1 MPKRIGF
8 LYEKMADK
16 GFIRRVILEA
26 SRGKRKRRE
35 VRRVLK
41 NLDEYVD
48 KTYEMVVS
56 ESFVPTPPKEREIY
70 DDSSQKR
77 RIIKVVPFWP
87 DSVMH

>member
-8 LYEKMADK
+8 LYEKMEDK

-41 NLDEYVD
+41 TWMNMW
-48 KTYEMVVS
+48 TRPM
-56 ESFVPTPPKEREIY
+56 R
-70 DDSSQKR
+70 
-77 RIIKVVPFWP
+77 
-87 DSVMH
+87 